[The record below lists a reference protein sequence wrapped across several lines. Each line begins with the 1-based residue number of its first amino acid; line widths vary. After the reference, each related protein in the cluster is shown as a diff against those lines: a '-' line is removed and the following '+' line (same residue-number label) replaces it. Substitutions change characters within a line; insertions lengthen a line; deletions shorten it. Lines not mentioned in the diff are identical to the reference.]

1 MKQVIRLTEA
11 DLHNIV
17 NEAVNII
24 LTEERVDEINWKN
37 LAMTGAIGA
46 ASLFGNPQAAQA
58 QGIQQNNHQT
68 QAVER
73 YNRPFQRA
81 NSIRQKADKFFME
94 RYGNTKYDYNS
105 DPRCQKEVKYL
116 VSICDKDF
124 KHPSTG
130 ESLRN
135 LLGRMRLDDGSEV
148 SREILN
154 HILFINPKTGKYIT
168 ADNPTYE
175 DMMYID
181 AYFTCQDGG
190 REDAFDGYNVRI
202 VNIGGVNYFINIGN
216 FFDFEW

>member
-1 MKQVIRLTEA
+1 MKQVIRLTES
-11 DLHNIV
+11 DLHRIV
-17 NEAVNII
+17 KESVNRI
-24 LTEERVDEINWKN
+24 LNEERVDEGWKDW
-37 LAMTGAIGA
+37 AMAGALGA
-46 ASLFGNPQAAQA
+46 ASMFGNPQTAYANNPQP
-58 QGIQQNNHQT
+58 QVQTIQQQKNNSMYQLSDNT
-68 QAVER
+68 K
-73 YNRPFQRA
+73 P
-81 NSIRQKADKFFME
+81 KADKFFME

-190 REDAFDGYNVRI
+190 SEDAFDGYNVRI

-216 FFDFEW
+216 FFDFQW

>member
-1 MKQVIRLTEA
+1 MKQVIRLTES
-11 DLHNIV
+11 DLHRIV
-17 NEAVNII
+17 KESVNRI
-24 LTEERVDEINWKN
+24 LNEERVDEGWKDW
-37 LAMTGAIGA
+37 AMAGALGA
-46 ASLFGNPQAAQA
+46 ASMFGNPQTAYASNPQP
-58 QGIQQNNHQT
+58 QVQTIQQQKNNSMYQLSDNT
-68 QAVER
+68 K
-73 YNRPFQRA
+73 P
-81 NSIRQKADKFFME
+81 KADKFFME

-181 AYFTCQDGG
+181 AYFTCQNDGS
-190 REDAFDGYNVRI
+190 EDAFDGHNVI
-202 VNIGGVNYFINIGN
+202 IANIGGVNYFINIGN
-216 FFDFEW
+216 LFDYQW